1 MNTDATLT
9 TWPVVGAL
17 ICWPFRYKC
26 QHGDSRLVCVVEKNE
41 VTRLWNAYRN
51 RGIELI
57 EQVAQQFWVNAGS
70 QRIGFEAAYGCA
82 SRSALPQGPPR
93 AVHRRHQWRW
103 PQLGLIRSEAV
114 WEAIGAVACSTT
126 TYAKQS
132 PCWLKAMSGGA

>member
-1 MNTDATLT
+1 MPTRRFQA
-9 TWPVVGAL
+9 GM
-17 ICWPFRYKC
+17 CWR
-26 QHGDSRLVCVVEKNE
+26 KNE

-70 QRIGFEAAYGCA
+70 QRIGFDAAYGCA

-132 PCWLKAMSGGA
+132 PCWLKAMSRGA